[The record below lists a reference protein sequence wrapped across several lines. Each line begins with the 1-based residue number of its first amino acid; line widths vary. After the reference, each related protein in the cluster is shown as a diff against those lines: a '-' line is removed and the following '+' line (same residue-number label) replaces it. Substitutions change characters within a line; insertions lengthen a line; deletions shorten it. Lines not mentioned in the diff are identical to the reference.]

1 MSEHKIAANI
11 DLIHGRWER
20 RRPLPIARSHC
31 PVVEYQGKLYVFGGG
46 SDNFA
51 SLNSTAIYDPAAD
64 TWSEGTPMPT
74 RRSGTVPAL
83 VGDKIYII
91 AGGFKHEDGMFRF
104 LRKVEIYCP
113 QTDAWE
119 TGPDA
124 IMPHDYPAVAQLGGK
139 IYLMGGHHPEAY
151 LAGPKTDPGFDFCER
166 LDPAAGRWE
175 QIAPLSR
182 PRFALAG
189 LAFHDKVL
197 AMGGVAFTPDGFNNF
212 TLIESYDP
220 SADSWSTAAD
230 LTLPW
235 PAAGLSACTFGENIL
250 IFGGYSGD
258 GIHDRGAC
266 YDPKSRRWDLL
277 PTMPEPRAATG
288 IVRHGDTI
296 YLIGGWADDG
306 RTPQDSV
313 FAYQIA

>member
-1 MSEHKIAANI
+1 
-11 DLIHGRWER
+11 
-20 RRPLPIARSHC
+20 
-31 PVVEYQGKLYVFGGG
+31 VEYQDRLYVFGGG

-51 SLNSTAIYDPAAD
+51 SLNSTAIYDPKSD

-113 QTDAWE
+113 RTDTWE
-119 TGPDA
+119 SGPDA
-124 IMPHDYPAVAQLGGK
+124 IMPHDYPAVAQLDNK

-166 LDPAAGRWE
+166 LDPASSRWE

-189 LAFHDKVL
+189 LAYQNRVL
-197 AMGGVAFTPDGFNNF
+197 AMGGVAFTPEGFNNF
-212 TLIESYDP
+212 TLVESYDP
-220 SADSWSTAAD
+220 ATNNWSNTDD
-230 LTLPW
+230 LVLPW
-235 PAAGLSACTFGENIL
+235 PAAGLSACTVGDAIL

-266 YDPKSRRWDLL
+266 YSPQTGQWDML
-277 PTMPEPRAATG
+277 PNMPAPRAATG
-288 IVRHGDTI
+288 IVRHGNTI
-296 YLIGGWADDG
+296 YLVGGWADDG

-313 FAYQIA
+313 FAYIVD